1 MWYLLFFFKKSRPNK
16 IDYHLTNINDK
27 YLDRSKS
34 SKNTETV
41 LTSLVYQ
48 KNGRD
53 KIQKL

>member
-1 MWYLLFFFKKSRPNK
+1 MIPIVFFKKSRPNK